1 MFSRLILAATLLAS
15 PALAQTAD
23 SQTPA
28 PQPGDVAILQTPDG
42 HNQFTLI
49 TPNGHVGFTTGDWG
63 VLNAHGDMPSAGFA
77 FQVPDA
83 ADANTEEST
92 SINIDFYQPDT
103 RADRDAEADF
113 GRSLEPAGRPKK
125 EVYKGWTIYTQSVVA
140 KGTPYSLV
148 DAESRQ
154 ADVDVIV
161 KLNWPHLQGQPGTHN
176 ADMRSLLLKTLDSIN
191 AGTGAYDLHAGE
203 VVRHPDAR

>member
-1 MFSRLILAATLLAS
+1 MRTYLILAALLAAF
-15 PALAQTAD
+15 PAAAQTED
-23 SQTPA
+23 PA
-28 PQPGDVAILQTPDG
+28 APPQPGEVAAMVTPDG
-42 HNQFTLI
+42 HTQFTLI
-49 TPNGHVGFTTGDWG
+49 TPNGHVGFTAGDWG
-63 VLNAHGDMPSAGFA
+63 LMNAHGAMPAAAFA

-83 ADANTEEST
+83 ADNGTDDSTE
-92 SINIDFYQPDT
+92 INIAFYQPGT
-103 RADRDAEADF
+103 RADRDAQAGF
-113 GRSLEPAGRPKK
+113 GKSLEPAGRPKK
-125 EVYKGWTIYTQSVVA
+125 EVYNGWTIYTQSIVA

-176 ADMRSLLLKTLDSIN
+176 ADMRAMLLKTLDSIN